1 MNRRLIIII
10 MTLALFS
17 LYSCDQTDL
26 SGDVLVLYEPLVT
39 DQTIPLILQVPE
51 DLEEIY
57 KVSWSVFLKDHPQD
71 PLDIIIYGE
80 NLLDYYSQEELG
92 HIFNLETINYD
103 RIALFNP
110 RAKGIYTIE
119 VHGYYKQ
126 TNPQPITHLDITI
139 P

>member
-1 MNRRLIIII
+1 MNRRLLIII

-17 LYSCDQTDL
+17 LYSCDHTDL

-39 DQTIPLILQVPE
+39 DQAIPLILQVAE

-119 VHGYYKQ
+119 VQGYYKQ